1 MILELNS
8 KYKEALDNVRK
19 EAIRLTNLL
28 ESNKALASDFTDF
41 RENLLVVFKVLFLGS
56 KVLIRAPEAI
66 SEVVT
71 SDEAIKFFR
80 VDHTNE
86 EIKQLFLELLHQN
99 N

>member
-1 MILELNS
+1 MILELNG

-41 RENLLVVFKVLFLGS
+41 RENLLIVFKVLFLGS

-66 SEVVT
+66 SEVAT

-80 VDHTNE
+80 IDHTNE

-99 N
+99 